1 MKRSAR
7 LTAILFLAALMFTG
21 CGAEKGE
28 TSSDTRESQTSSASG
43 STDTASSQAG
53 SSAVSEEST
62 ETSQTDASQIV
73 KTPEEAKKMILTGGW
88 QYLDGSAFG
97 EDPEKVVPGADKN
110 AWYYGSALWFKD
122 DGTMILTSGGSDI
135 NGSYRINEDCTI
147 EIEAEGVKE
156 NKYALCE
163 EEKYGNV
170 LYSKT
175 DKNIRFY
182 MTRI

>member
-21 CGAEKGE
+21 CGAEKGGA
-28 TSSDTRESQTSSASG
+28 SSDTQESRASSAAG
-43 STDTASSQAG
+43 SSETASSEAQ
-53 SSAVSEEST
+53 SSEVSEISE
-62 ETSQTDASQIV
+62 ASQIV
-73 KTPEEAKKMILTGGW
+73 KTPDEAKKMILIGGW

-97 EDPEKVVPGADKN
+97 EDPEKVVPGADKD

-122 DGTMILTSGGSDI
+122 DGTMILTSKGGDI
-135 NGSYRINEDCTI
+135 NGSYKINDDCTI
-147 EIEAEGVKE
+147 EIEAQGVKE

-163 EEKYGNV
+163 EEKYGKV